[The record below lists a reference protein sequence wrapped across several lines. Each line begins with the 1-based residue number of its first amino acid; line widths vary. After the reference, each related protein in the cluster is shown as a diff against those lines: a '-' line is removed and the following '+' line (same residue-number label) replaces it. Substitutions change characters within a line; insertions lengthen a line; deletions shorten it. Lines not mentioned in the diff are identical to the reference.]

1 MSRKLRFVQQVVNKV
16 VSMEGVDD
24 TKENVQTEEVRQSAD
39 ATIEVRQLKLEN
51 EAQVRISSLEQDL
64 VEIEGL
70 HEATDELEAAQEEVG
85 DLIVATESYLERG
98 GLTKDAAFFANI
110 ALKNAT
116 KRVFLD
122 AAMPSMESFAGSS
135 ADRMDMTVVSLEG
148 FKETAQKIWKAITE
162 TIKAVLAKVAA
173 WFKKAKEDDAKVAE
187 AVKEVIETVKEKGIE
202 EVAPTSV
209 SNEAAGDVSSEA
221 LLWAAAGL
229 LDGKGKWVESGKE
242 VSFKADDILEST
254 IAHTTGMA
262 EVQAASAKLA
272 VLDGKIEDLAK
283 DVTEAVGKIGQYY
296 EIVSEDNGRSNGR
309 SIVPVLGGV
318 GLVVTSE
325 VTGEGA
331 ATQVKAKVAN
341 DKFDAL
347 EVTGDVKLSKADF
360 LKRAETLYEI
370 LTKHIPAAKEADEKA
385 IKELNAFADLSAE
398 EVIKRTNA
406 AFGQE
411 VLIDSPEAQAS
422 IKNAQKITREG
433 AGLITSPAVLRL
445 YVSISKVAQRY
456 LSVGRKFVK

>member
-24 TKENVQTEEVRQSAD
+24 TKENVQTEEVRKSAD

-173 WFKKAKEDDAKVAE
+173 WFKKAKEDDAKAAE

-221 LLWAAAGL
+221 LLWTAAGL

-242 VSFKADDILEST
+242 VSFKADDVLEST

-262 EVQAASAKLA
+262 ALQEAGVKVATFDGNMDALSDNVTKAMDKVSKFYEVIS
-272 VLDGKIEDLAK
+272 DG
-283 DVTEAVGKIGQYY
+283 
-296 EIVSEDNGRSNGR
+296 NGRSL
-309 SIVPVLGGV
+309 IPALGGI
-318 GLVVTSE
+318 GIATE
-325 VTGEGA
+325 TEITGEGSSI
-331 ATQVKAKVAN
+331 QMKCRVSN

-370 LTKHIPAAKEADEKA
+370 LTKHVPAAKEADEKA

-398 EVIKRTNA
+398 DVAKRMGA
-406 AFGQE
+406 SIGQE
-411 VLIDSPEAQAS
+411 IKIDSPEAEAT
-422 IKNAQKITREG
+422 IKNMQKITREG

>member
-16 VSMEGVDD
+16 VSMEGIDD

-173 WFKKAKEDDAKVAE
+173 WFKKAKEDDAKAAE

-242 VSFKADDILEST
+242 VSFKADDVLEST

-262 EVQAASAKLA
+262 ALQEAGVKVATFDGNMDALSDNVTKAMYKVSKFYEVIS
-272 VLDGKIEDLAK
+272 DG
-283 DVTEAVGKIGQYY
+283 
-296 EIVSEDNGRSNGR
+296 NGRSL
-309 SIVPVLGGV
+309 IPALGGI
-318 GLVVTSE
+318 GIATE
-325 VTGEGA
+325 TEITGEGSSI
-331 ATQVKAKVAN
+331 QMKCRVSN

-370 LTKHIPAAKEADEKA
+370 LTKHVPAAKEADEKA

-398 EVIKRTNA
+398 DVAKRMGA
-406 AFGQE
+406 SIGQE
-411 VLIDSPEAQAS
+411 IKIDSPEAEAT
-422 IKNAQKITREG
+422 IKNMQKITREG

>member
-24 TKENVQTEEVRQSAD
+24 TAENVQTEEVRQSAD

-173 WFKKAKEDDAKVAE
+173 WFKKAKEDDAKAAE
-187 AVKEVIETVKEKGIE
+187 AVKEVIETVKEKGLE
-202 EVAPTSV
+202 EVVPTSV

-229 LDGKGKWVESGKE
+229 LDGKGKWVETGKE
-242 VSFKADDILEST
+242 VSFKADDVLEST

-262 EVQAASAKLA
+262 ALQEAGVKVATFDGNMDALSDNVTKAMDKVNKFYEVIS
-272 VLDGKIEDLAK
+272 DG
-283 DVTEAVGKIGQYY
+283 
-296 EIVSEDNGRSNGR
+296 NGRSL
-309 SIVPVLGGV
+309 IPALGGI
-318 GLVVTSE
+318 GIATE
-325 VTGEGA
+325 TEITGEGSSI
-331 ATQVKAKVAN
+331 QMKCRVSN

-370 LTKHIPAAKEADEKA
+370 LTKHVPAAKEADEKA

-398 EVIKRTNA
+398 DVAKRMGA
-406 AFGQE
+406 SIGQE
-411 VLIDSPEAQAS
+411 IKIDSPEAEAT
-422 IKNAQKITREG
+422 IKNMQKITREG

>member
-24 TKENVQTEEVRQSAD
+24 TAENVQTEEVRQSAD

-162 TIKAVLAKVAA
+162 TIKAIVTKVTYWFNQFFDTTAKNAEALMETINTV
-173 WFKKAKEDDAKVAE
+173 KKAEKEEIDLGDAAKQLVL
-187 AVKEVIETVKEKGIE
+187 V
-202 EVAPTSV
+202 
-209 SNEAAGDVSSEA
+209 
-221 LLWAAAGL
+221 GL
-229 LDGKGKWVESGKE
+229 FDGKGKWTNSGEE
-242 VSFKADDILEST
+242 VSFTADDVLESS
-254 IAHTTGMA
+254 IAHTSVFA
-262 EVQAASAKLA
+262 EMQDAMVLAGTLQINPEEFNKRLEAA
-272 VLDGKIEDLAK
+272 I
-283 DVTEAVGKIGQYY
+283 GKIGKYY
-296 EIVSEDNGRSNGR
+296 DTIPPASGRSR
-309 SIVPVLGGV
+309 IPTLGGAGYSV
-318 GLVVTSE
+318 E
-325 VTGEGA
+325 NKIEGEGA
-331 ATQVKAKVAN
+331 NVKV
-341 DKFDAL
+341 DARITADTV
-347 EVTGDVKLSKADF
+347 EVTDAPASTKLTKNDF
-360 LKRAETLYEI
+360 LKSAEKVHEI
-370 LTKHIPAAKEADEKA
+370 LTKHLPEAKKSNERAREEFIKFSKLSDTEAAKRYTDTQGIEMDPSDPKA
-385 IKELNAFADLSAE
+385 VELIKHVQKLTRQGASA
-398 EVIKRTNA
+398 IA
-406 AFGQE
+406 APAI
-411 VLIDSPEAQAS
+411 LRMYMS
-422 IKNAQKITREG
+422 ITK
-433 AGLITSPAVLRL
+433 S
-445 YVSISKVAQRY
+445 SKQY
-456 LSVGRKFVK
+456 LSVGGKFVK

>member
-24 TKENVQTEEVRQSAD
+24 AAENVQTEEVRKSAD

-122 AAMPSMESFAGSS
+122 TAMPSMESFAGSS

-162 TIKAVLAKVAA
+162 TIKAVLAKVVA
-173 WFKKAKEDDAKVAE
+173 WFKKSKEDDTKAAE

-202 EVAPTSV
+202 EVAPVSV
-209 SNEAAGDVSSEA
+209 SNEAAGDASSEA

-242 VSFKADDILEST
+242 VSFKADDVLEST

-262 EVQAASAKLA
+262 EVQAAGAKLGTF
-272 VLDGKIEDLAK
+272 DGKFEDLVKNA
-283 DVTEAVGKIGQYY
+283 TEATGKIGKYY
-296 EIVSEDNGRSNGR
+296 ETESQGSGR

-318 GLVVTSE
+318 GLVITSE

-331 ATQVKAKVAN
+331 ATQVKTKVAN

-360 LKRAETLYEI
+360 LKRAKTLYEI
-370 LTKHIPAAKEADEKA
+370 LTKHVPAAKEADEKA
-385 IKELNAFADLSAE
+385 IKELNAFADLPAE
-398 EVIKRTNA
+398 EVAKRMGA
-406 AFGQE
+406 SFGQE
-411 VLIDSPEAQAS
+411 IKIDSPEAEAT
-422 IKNAQKITREG
+422 IKNMQKITREG
-433 AGLITSPAVLRL
+433 AGLLTSPAALRL
-445 YVSISKVAQRY
+445 YVSISKTAQRY

>member
-148 FKETAQKIWKAITE
+148 FKETAQKIWKAI
-162 TIKAVLAKVAA
+162 V
-173 WFKKAKEDDAKVAE
+173 
-187 AVKEVIETVKEKGIE
+187 ETVKG
-202 EVAPTSV
+202 V
-209 SNEAAGDVSSEA
+209 
-221 LLWAAAGL
+221 
-229 LDGKGKWVESGKE
+229 
-242 VSFKADDILEST
+242 
-254 IAHTTGMA
+254 IA
-262 EVQAASAKLA
+262 K
-272 VLDGKIEDLAK
+272 
-283 DVTEAVGKIGQYY
+283 VTEW
-296 EIVSEDNGRSNGR
+296 
-309 SIVPVLGGV
+309 
-318 GLVVTSE
+318 
-325 VTGEGA
+325 
-331 ATQVKAKVAN
+331 
-341 DKFDAL
+341 F
-347 EVTGDVKLSKADF
+347 
-360 LKRAETLYEI
+360 
-370 LTKHIPAAKEADEKA
+370 
-385 IKELNAFADLSAE
+385 
-398 EVIKRTNA
+398 
-406 AFGQE
+406 
-411 VLIDSPEAQAS
+411 
-422 IKNAQKITREG
+422 KN
-433 AGLITSPAVLRL
+433 
-445 YVSISKVAQRY
+445 
-456 LSVGRKFVK
+456 

>member
-16 VSMEGVDD
+16 VSMEAIDD
-24 TKENVQTEEVRQSAD
+24 TAENVQTEEVRQSAD

-173 WFKKAKEDDAKVAE
+173 WFKKAKEDDAKAAE
-187 AVKEVIETVKEKGIE
+187 AVKEVIETVKEKGLE
-202 EVAPTSV
+202 EVAPVSV
-209 SNEAAGDVSSEA
+209 STEAADDASSEA
-221 LLWAAAGL
+221 LLWVAAGL

-242 VSFKADDILEST
+242 VSIKADDVLEST

-262 EVQAASAKLA
+262 DVQTAGVKLA

-283 DVTEAVGKIGQYY
+283 DVAEAAGKIGQYY
-296 EIVSEDNGRSNGR
+296 ETVSEGNGRSV
-309 SIVPVLGGV
+309 VPVLGGV
-318 GLVVTSE
+318 GLVMTSE

-370 LTKHIPAAKEADEKA
+370 LTKHVPAAKEADEKA

-411 VLIDSPEAQAS
+411 VLVDSPEAQAS

>member
-16 VSMEGVDD
+16 VSMEGIDD
-24 TKENVQTEEVRQSAD
+24 TKENVQTEEVRKSAD

-162 TIKAVLAKVAA
+162 TIKAILAKVAA
-173 WFKKAKEDDAKVAE
+173 WFKKAKEDDAKAAE

-202 EVAPTSV
+202 EVAPVGV
-209 SNEAAGDVSSEA
+209 SNEAADDVSSEA

-242 VSFKADDILEST
+242 VSFKADDVLEST

-262 EVQAASAKLA
+262 EVHAAGVKLA
-272 VLDGKIEDLAK
+272 ILDGKIEDLVK
-283 DVTEAVGKIGQYY
+283 DVIEAPRKIGKYY
-296 EIVSEDNGRSNGR
+296 ETESQGNGR
-309 SIVPVLGGV
+309 SIIPVLGGV
-318 GLVVTSE
+318 GLVMTSE
-325 VTGEGA
+325 VTGEGDV
-331 ATQVKAKVAN
+331 TQVKAKVAN

-370 LTKHIPAAKEADEKA
+370 LTKHVPAAKEAGEKA

-411 VLIDSPEAQAS
+411 ILVDSPEAQAS
-422 IKNAQKITREG
+422 IANAQKIAREG

>member
-162 TIKAVLAKVAA
+162 TIKAVLAKVAT
-173 WFKKAKEDDAKVAE
+173 WFKKAKEDDAKAAE

-229 LDGKGKWVESGKE
+229 LDGKGKWVETGKE
-242 VSFKADDILEST
+242 VSFKADDVLEST

-262 EVQAASAKLA
+262 ALQEAGVKVATFDGNMDALSDNVTKAMDKVSKFYEVVS
-272 VLDGKIEDLAK
+272 DG
-283 DVTEAVGKIGQYY
+283 
-296 EIVSEDNGRSNGR
+296 NGRSL
-309 SIVPVLGGV
+309 IPALGGI
-318 GLVVTSE
+318 GIATE
-325 VTGEGA
+325 TEITGEGSSI
-331 ATQVKAKVAN
+331 QMKCRVSN

-370 LTKHIPAAKEADEKA
+370 LTKHVPAAKEADEKA

-398 EVIKRTNA
+398 DVAKRMGA
-406 AFGQE
+406 SIGQE
-411 VLIDSPEAQAS
+411 IKIDSPEAEAT
-422 IKNAQKITREG
+422 IKNMQKITREG

>member
-173 WFKKAKEDDAKVAE
+173 WFKKAKEDDAKAAE

-209 SNEAAGDVSSEA
+209 SNEAASDVSSEA

-229 LDGKGKWVESGKE
+229 LDGKGKWVETGKE
-242 VSFKADDILEST
+242 VSFKADDVLEST

-262 EVQAASAKLA
+262 ALQEAGVKVATFDGNMDALSDNVTKAMDKVSKFYEVIS
-272 VLDGKIEDLAK
+272 DG
-283 DVTEAVGKIGQYY
+283 
-296 EIVSEDNGRSNGR
+296 NGRSL
-309 SIVPVLGGV
+309 VPALGGI
-318 GLVVTSE
+318 GIATE
-325 VTGEGA
+325 TEITGEGSSV
-331 ATQVKAKVAN
+331 QMKCRVSN

-347 EVTGDVKLSKADF
+347 EVAGDVKLSKADF

-370 LTKHIPAAKEADEKA
+370 LTKHVPAAKEADEKA

-398 EVIKRTNA
+398 DVAKRMGA
-406 AFGQE
+406 SIGQE
-411 VLIDSPEAQAS
+411 IKIDSPEAEAT
-422 IKNAQKITREG
+422 IKNMQKITREG

>member
-24 TKENVQTEEVRQSAD
+24 TKENVQTEDVRQSAD

-173 WFKKAKEDDAKVAE
+173 WFKKAKEDDAKAAE

-242 VSFKADDILEST
+242 VSFKADDVLEST
-254 IAHTTGMA
+254 IAHTTGIKVATFDGNMDA
-262 EVQAASAKLA
+262 LSDNVTKAMDKVSKFYEVIS
-272 VLDGKIEDLAK
+272 DG
-283 DVTEAVGKIGQYY
+283 
-296 EIVSEDNGRSNGR
+296 NGRSL
-309 SIVPVLGGV
+309 IPALGGI
-318 GLVVTSE
+318 GIATE
-325 VTGEGA
+325 TEITGEGSSI
-331 ATQVKAKVAN
+331 QMKCRVSN

-370 LTKHIPAAKEADEKA
+370 LTKHVPAAKEADEKA

-398 EVIKRTNA
+398 DVAKRMGA
-406 AFGQE
+406 SIGQE
-411 VLIDSPEAQAS
+411 IKIDSPEAEAT
-422 IKNAQKITREG
+422 IKNMQKITREG

>member
-24 TKENVQTEEVRQSAD
+24 TAENVQTEEVRKSAD

-173 WFKKAKEDDAKVAE
+173 WFKKAKEDDAKAAE
-187 AVKEVIETVKEKGIE
+187 AVKEVIETVKEKGLE
-202 EVAPTSV
+202 EVAPVSV
-209 SNEAAGDVSSEA
+209 STEAADDASSEA
-221 LLWAAAGL
+221 LLWVAAGL

-242 VSFKADDILEST
+242 VSFKADDVLEST

-262 EVQAASAKLA
+262 ALQEAGVKVATFDGNMDALSDNVTKAMDKVNKFYEVIS
-272 VLDGKIEDLAK
+272 DG
-283 DVTEAVGKIGQYY
+283 
-296 EIVSEDNGRSNGR
+296 NGRSL
-309 SIVPVLGGV
+309 IPALGGV
-318 GLVVTSE
+318 GIATE
-325 VTGEGA
+325 TEITGEGSSI
-331 ATQVKAKVAN
+331 QMKCRVSN

-370 LTKHIPAAKEADEKA
+370 LTKHVPAAKEADEKA

-398 EVIKRTNA
+398 DVAKRMGA
-406 AFGQE
+406 SIGQE
-411 VLIDSPEAQAS
+411 IKIDSPEAEAT
-422 IKNAQKITREG
+422 IKNMQKITREG

>member
-24 TKENVQTEEVRQSAD
+24 TAENVQTEEVRKSAD

-122 AAMPSMESFAGSS
+122 VAMPSMESFAGSS

-173 WFKKAKEDDAKVAE
+173 WFKKAKEDDAKAAE

-229 LDGKGKWVESGKE
+229 LDGKGKWVETGKE
-242 VSFKADDILEST
+242 VSFKADDVLEST

-262 EVQAASAKLA
+262 ALQEAGVKVATFDGNMDALSDNVTKAMDKVSKFYEVIS
-272 VLDGKIEDLAK
+272 DG
-283 DVTEAVGKIGQYY
+283 
-296 EIVSEDNGRSNGR
+296 NGRSL
-309 SIVPVLGGV
+309 VPALGGI
-318 GLVVTSE
+318 GIATE
-325 VTGEGA
+325 TEITGEGSSV
-331 ATQVKAKVAN
+331 QMKCRVSN

-370 LTKHIPAAKEADEKA
+370 LTKHVPAAKEADEKA

-398 EVIKRTNA
+398 DVAKRMGA
-406 AFGQE
+406 SIGQE
-411 VLIDSPEAQAS
+411 IKIDSPEAEAT
-422 IKNAQKITREG
+422 IKNMQKITREG

>member
-24 TKENVQTEEVRQSAD
+24 TKENVQTEEVRKSAD

-173 WFKKAKEDDAKVAE
+173 WFKKAKEDDAKAAE
-187 AVKEVIETVKEKGIE
+187 AVKEVIETVKEKGLE
-202 EVAPTSV
+202 EVAPVSV
-209 SNEAAGDVSSEA
+209 STEAADDASSEA
-221 LLWAAAGL
+221 LLWVAAGL

-242 VSFKADDILEST
+242 VSFKADDVLEST

-262 EVQAASAKLA
+262 ALQEAGVKVATFDGNMDALSDNVTKAMDKVNKFYEVIS
-272 VLDGKIEDLAK
+272 DG
-283 DVTEAVGKIGQYY
+283 
-296 EIVSEDNGRSNGR
+296 NGRSL
-309 SIVPVLGGV
+309 IPVLGGV
-318 GLVVTSE
+318 GIATE
-325 VTGEGA
+325 TEITGEGSSI
-331 ATQVKAKVAN
+331 QMKCRVSN

-370 LTKHIPAAKEADEKA
+370 LTKHVPAAKEADEKA

-398 EVIKRTNA
+398 DVAKRMGA
-406 AFGQE
+406 SIGQE
-411 VLIDSPEAQAS
+411 IKIDSPEAEAT
-422 IKNAQKITREG
+422 IKNMQKITREG

>member
-24 TKENVQTEEVRQSAD
+24 TAENVQTEEVRQSAD

-173 WFKKAKEDDAKVAE
+173 WFKKAKEDDAKAAE

-229 LDGKGKWVESGKE
+229 LDGKGKWVETGKE
-242 VSFKADDILEST
+242 VSFKADDVLEST

-262 EVQAASAKLA
+262 ALQEAGVKVATFDGNMDALSDNVTKAMDKVSKFYEVIS
-272 VLDGKIEDLAK
+272 DG
-283 DVTEAVGKIGQYY
+283 
-296 EIVSEDNGRSNGR
+296 NGRSL
-309 SIVPVLGGV
+309 IPALGGI
-318 GLVVTSE
+318 GIATE
-325 VTGEGA
+325 TEITGEGSSI
-331 ATQVKAKVAN
+331 QMKCRVSN

-370 LTKHIPAAKEADEKA
+370 LTKHVPAAKEADEKA

-398 EVIKRTNA
+398 DVAKRMGA
-406 AFGQE
+406 SIGQE
-411 VLIDSPEAQAS
+411 IKIDSPEAEAT
-422 IKNAQKITREG
+422 IKNMQKITREG

>member
-24 TKENVQTEEVRQSAD
+24 TAENVQTEEVRQSAD

-162 TIKAVLAKVAA
+162 TIKGVIAKVTE
-173 WFKKAKEDDAKVAE
+173 WFKKLFDTNAKDAAALKETIE
-187 AVKEVIETVKEKGIE
+187 AVSKVEKAELELGE
-202 EVAPTSV
+202 D
-209 SNEAAGDVSSEA
+209 AAKYA
-221 LLWAAAGL
+221 LIGL
-229 LDGKGKWVESGKE
+229 ADAKGKWGVSGKE
-242 VSFKADDILEST
+242 VSFKGEQVIEST
-254 IAHTTGMA
+254 EKHLELLTKSVLVGAKVAGII
-262 EVQAASAKLA
+262 EPVSAFSG
-272 VLDGKIEDLAK
+272 LDGLTRDAGAFVGMTGADGTGSIIPTFVGAGVVFSSGDSLDINADVFTVSEATSDKLAK
-283 DVTEAVGKIGQYY
+283 DDFIKRA
-296 EIVSEDNGRSNGR
+296 N
-309 SIVPVLGGV
+309 
-318 GLVVTSE
+318 GLVDIITKVVPESQKRVDETIKIADE
-325 VTGEGA
+325 V
-331 ATQVKAKVAN
+331 AKLSDDAIIDRIAKLNDADAN
-341 DKFDAL
+341 DEA
-347 EVTGDVKLSKADF
+347 
-360 LKRAETLYEI
+360 KRAQLFSDAKK
-370 LTKHIPAAKEADEKA
+370 LTGKLAKY
-385 IKELNAFADLSAE
+385 
-398 EVIKRTNA
+398 
-406 AFGQE
+406 
-411 VLIDSPEAQAS
+411 
-422 IKNAQKITREG
+422 
-433 AGLITSPAVLRL
+433 AGSSAVLRVFSGVNKAAHG
-445 YVSISKVAQRY
+445 YIA
-456 LSVGRKFVK
+456 VGGKFVK

>member
-16 VSMEGVDD
+16 VSMEAIDD
-24 TKENVQTEEVRQSAD
+24 TAENVQTEEVRQSAD

-173 WFKKAKEDDAKVAE
+173 WFKKAKEDDAKAAE
-187 AVKEVIETVKEKGIE
+187 AVKEVIETVKEKGLE
-202 EVAPTSV
+202 EVAPVSV
-209 SNEAAGDVSSEA
+209 STEAADDASSEA
-221 LLWAAAGL
+221 LLWVAAGL

-242 VSFKADDILEST
+242 VSFKADDVLEST

-262 EVQAASAKLA
+262 ALQEAGVKVATFDGNMDTLSDNVTKAMDKVSKFYEVIS
-272 VLDGKIEDLAK
+272 DG
-283 DVTEAVGKIGQYY
+283 
-296 EIVSEDNGRSNGR
+296 NGRSL
-309 SIVPVLGGV
+309 IPVLGGV
-318 GLVVTSE
+318 GIATE
-325 VTGEGA
+325 TEITGEGSSV
-331 ATQVKAKVAN
+331 QMKCRVSN

-370 LTKHIPAAKEADEKA
+370 LTKHVPAAKEADEKA

-398 EVIKRTNA
+398 DVAKRMGA
-406 AFGQE
+406 SIGQE
-411 VLIDSPEAQAS
+411 IKIDSPEAEAT
-422 IKNAQKITREG
+422 IKNMQKITREG

>member
-173 WFKKAKEDDAKVAE
+173 WFKKAKEDDAKAAE
-187 AVKEVIETVKEKGIE
+187 AVKEVIETVKEKGLD
-202 EVAPTSV
+202 EVAPVSV
-209 SNEAAGDVSSEA
+209 STEAADDASSEA
-221 LLWAAAGL
+221 LLWVAAGL

-242 VSFKADDILEST
+242 VSFKADDVLEST

-262 EVQAASAKLA
+262 ALQEAGVKVATFDGNMDALSDNVTKAMDKVNKFYEVIS
-272 VLDGKIEDLAK
+272 DG
-283 DVTEAVGKIGQYY
+283 
-296 EIVSEDNGRSNGR
+296 NGRSL
-309 SIVPVLGGV
+309 IPALGGI
-318 GLVVTSE
+318 GIATE
-325 VTGEGA
+325 TEITGEGSSI
-331 ATQVKAKVAN
+331 QMKCRVSN

-370 LTKHIPAAKEADEKA
+370 LTKHVPAAKEADEKA

-398 EVIKRTNA
+398 DVAKRMGA
-406 AFGQE
+406 SIGQE
-411 VLIDSPEAQAS
+411 IKIDSPEAEAT
-422 IKNAQKITREG
+422 IKNMQKITREG

>member
-173 WFKKAKEDDAKVAE
+173 WFKKAKEDDAKAAE
-187 AVKEVIETVKEKGIE
+187 AVKEVIETVKEKGLE
-202 EVAPTSV
+202 EVAPVSV
-209 SNEAAGDVSSEA
+209 STEAADDASSEA
-221 LLWAAAGL
+221 LLWVAAGL

-242 VSFKADDILEST
+242 VSFKADDVLEST

-262 EVQAASAKLA
+262 ALQEAGVKVATFDGNMDALSDNVTKAMDKVNKFYEVIS
-272 VLDGKIEDLAK
+272 DG
-283 DVTEAVGKIGQYY
+283 
-296 EIVSEDNGRSNGR
+296 NGRSL
-309 SIVPVLGGV
+309 IPALGGI
-318 GLVVTSE
+318 GIATE
-325 VTGEGA
+325 TEITGEGSSI
-331 ATQVKAKVAN
+331 QMKCRVSN

-370 LTKHIPAAKEADEKA
+370 LTKHVPAAKEADEKA

-398 EVIKRTNA
+398 DVAKRMGASISQEIK
-406 AFGQE
+406 
-411 VLIDSPEAQAS
+411 IDSPEAEAT
-422 IKNAQKITREG
+422 IKNMQKITREG

>member
-173 WFKKAKEDDAKVAE
+173 WFKKAKEDDAKAAE
-187 AVKEVIETVKEKGIE
+187 AVKEVIETVKEKGLE
-202 EVAPTSV
+202 EVAPISV
-209 SNEAAGDVSSEA
+209 STEAADDASSEA
-221 LLWAAAGL
+221 LLWVAAGL

-242 VSFKADDILEST
+242 VSFKADDVLEST

-262 EVQAASAKLA
+262 ALQEAGVKVATFDGNMDALSDNVTKAMDKVNKFYEVIS
-272 VLDGKIEDLAK
+272 DG
-283 DVTEAVGKIGQYY
+283 
-296 EIVSEDNGRSNGR
+296 NGRSL
-309 SIVPVLGGV
+309 IPALGGI
-318 GLVVTSE
+318 GIATE
-325 VTGEGA
+325 TEITGEGSSI
-331 ATQVKAKVAN
+331 QMKCRVSN

-370 LTKHIPAAKEADEKA
+370 LTKHVPAAKEADEKA
-385 IKELNAFADLSAE
+385 IKELNAFAYLSAE
-398 EVIKRTNA
+398 DVAKRMGA
-406 AFGQE
+406 SIGQE
-411 VLIDSPEAQAS
+411 IKIDSPEAEAT
-422 IKNAQKITREG
+422 IKNMQKITREG

>member
-24 TKENVQTEEVRQSAD
+24 TKENVQTEEVRKSAD

-162 TIKAVLAKVAA
+162 TIKAIVTKVTYWFNQFFDTTAKNAEALMETINTV
-173 WFKKAKEDDAKVAE
+173 KKAEKEEIDLGDAAKQLVL
-187 AVKEVIETVKEKGIE
+187 V
-202 EVAPTSV
+202 
-209 SNEAAGDVSSEA
+209 
-221 LLWAAAGL
+221 GL
-229 LDGKGKWVESGKE
+229 FDGKGKWTNSGEE
-242 VSFKADDILEST
+242 VSFTADDVLESS
-254 IAHTTGMA
+254 IAHTSVFA
-262 EVQAASAKLA
+262 EMQDAMVLAGTLQINPEELNKRLEAA
-272 VLDGKIEDLAK
+272 I
-283 DVTEAVGKIGQYY
+283 GKIGKYY
-296 EIVSEDNGRSNGR
+296 DTIPPASGRSR
-309 SIVPVLGGV
+309 IPTLGGAGYSV
-318 GLVVTSE
+318 E
-325 VTGEGA
+325 NKIEGEGA
-331 ATQVKAKVAN
+331 NVKV
-341 DKFDAL
+341 DARITADTV
-347 EVTGDVKLSKADF
+347 EVTDAPASTKLTKNDF
-360 LKRAETLYEI
+360 LKSAEKVHEI
-370 LTKHIPAAKEADEKA
+370 LTKHLPEAKKSNERAREEFIKFSKLSDTEAAKRYTDTQGIEMDPSDPKA
-385 IKELNAFADLSAE
+385 VELIKHVQKLTRQGASA
-398 EVIKRTNA
+398 IA
-406 AFGQE
+406 APAI
-411 VLIDSPEAQAS
+411 LRMYMS
-422 IKNAQKITREG
+422 ITK
-433 AGLITSPAVLRL
+433 S
-445 YVSISKVAQRY
+445 SKQY
-456 LSVGRKFVK
+456 LSVGGKFVK

>member
-24 TKENVQTEEVRQSAD
+24 TKEGVQTEEVRQSAD

-110 ALKNAT
+110 ALKNTT

-148 FKETAQKIWKAITE
+148 FKETAQKIWKAIVE
-162 TIKAVLAKVAA
+162 TIKAMAAKVVN
-173 WFKKAKEDDAKVAE
+173 WFKKSKEDDAKTAE
-187 AVKEVIETVKEKGIE
+187 AVKEVIETVKEKGAE
-202 EVAPTSV
+202 EVTPTSV
-209 SNEAAGDVSSEA
+209 SNEAAGDASSEA

-242 VSFKADDILEST
+242 VSFKADDVLEST

-262 EVQAASAKLA
+262 EVQAAGVKLA
-272 VLDGKIEDLAK
+272 VLDGKVEDLAK
-283 DVTEAVGKIGQYY
+283 DLVVATAGIGKYY
-296 EIVSEDNGRSNGR
+296 ETVSQGNGRSL
-309 SIVPVLGGV
+309 VPVLGGF
-318 GLVVTSE
+318 GLVIETE
-325 VTGEGA
+325 ATGEGA
-331 ATQVKAKVAN
+331 EVDIKCKVST

-347 EVTGDVKLSKADF
+347 EVTGDVKLSKADY
-360 LKRAETLYEI
+360 LKRTETLYEI
-370 LTKHIPAAKEADEKA
+370 LTKHLPAAKEADEKA
-385 IKELNAFADLSAE
+385 IKELNAFADLSAD

-406 AFGQE
+406 AYGQE
-411 VLIDSPEAQAS
+411 VLVDSPESQNS
-422 IKNAQKITREG
+422 IKAAQRLTRQG
-433 AGLITSPAVLRL
+433 ASLIASPAVLRM
-445 YVSISKVAQRY
+445 YVGISKVAQRY
-456 LSVGRKFVK
+456 LSVGRKFIK

>member
-173 WFKKAKEDDAKVAE
+173 WFKKAKEDDAKAAE
-187 AVKEVIETVKEKGIE
+187 AVKEVIETVKEKGLE
-202 EVAPTSV
+202 EVAPVSV
-209 SNEAAGDVSSEA
+209 STEAADDASSEA
-221 LLWAAAGL
+221 LLWVAAGL

-242 VSFKADDILEST
+242 VSFKADDVLEST

-262 EVQAASAKLA
+262 ALQEAGVKVATFDGNMDALSDNVTKAMDKVSKFYEVIS
-272 VLDGKIEDLAK
+272 DG
-283 DVTEAVGKIGQYY
+283 
-296 EIVSEDNGRSNGR
+296 NGRSL
-309 SIVPVLGGV
+309 IPALGGV
-318 GLVVTSE
+318 GIATE
-325 VTGEGA
+325 TEITGEGSSV
-331 ATQVKAKVAN
+331 QMKCRVSN

-370 LTKHIPAAKEADEKA
+370 LTKHVPAAKEADEKA

-398 EVIKRTNA
+398 DVAKRMGA
-406 AFGQE
+406 SIGQE
-411 VLIDSPEAQAS
+411 IKIDSPEAEAT
-422 IKNAQKITREG
+422 IKNMQKITREG

>member
-16 VSMEGVDD
+16 VSMEAIDD
-24 TKENVQTEEVRQSAD
+24 TAENVQTEEVRQSAD

-173 WFKKAKEDDAKVAE
+173 WFKKAKEDDAKAAE
-187 AVKEVIETVKEKGIE
+187 AVKEVIETVKEKGLE
-202 EVAPTSV
+202 EIAPVSV
-209 SNEAAGDVSSEA
+209 SNEAADDASSEA
-221 LLWAAAGL
+221 LLWVAAGL

-242 VSFKADDILEST
+242 VSFKADDVLEST

-262 EVQAASAKLA
+262 EVQTAGVKLA

-283 DVTEAVGKIGQYY
+283 GVAEAAGKIGQYY
-296 EIVSEDNGRSNGR
+296 ETVSEGNGH

-318 GLVVTSE
+318 GLVMTSE

-370 LTKHIPAAKEADEKA
+370 LTKHVPAAKEADEKA

-398 EVIKRTNA
+398 EVIKRTNT

-411 VLIDSPEAQAS
+411 VLVDSPEAQAS
-422 IKNAQKITREG
+422 IQNAQKITREG

>member
-173 WFKKAKEDDAKVAE
+173 WFKKAKEDDAKAAE

-209 SNEAAGDVSSEA
+209 SNEAADDASSEA
-221 LLWAAAGL
+221 LLWVAAGL

-242 VSFKADDILEST
+242 VSFKADDVLEST

-262 EVQAASAKLA
+262 ALQEAGVKVATFDGNMDALSDNVTKAMDKVNKFYEVIS
-272 VLDGKIEDLAK
+272 DG
-283 DVTEAVGKIGQYY
+283 
-296 EIVSEDNGRSNGR
+296 NGRSL
-309 SIVPVLGGV
+309 IPALGGV
-318 GLVVTSE
+318 GIATE
-325 VTGEGA
+325 TEITGEGSSI
-331 ATQVKAKVAN
+331 QMKCRVSN

-370 LTKHIPAAKEADEKA
+370 LTKHVPAAKEADEKA

-398 EVIKRTNA
+398 DVAKRMGA
-406 AFGQE
+406 SIGQE
-411 VLIDSPEAQAS
+411 IKIDSPEAEAT
-422 IKNAQKITREG
+422 IKNMQKITREG

>member
-162 TIKAVLAKVAA
+162 TIKGVIAKVTE
-173 WFKKAKEDDAKVAE
+173 WFKKLFDTNAKDAA
-187 AVKEVIETVKEKGIE
+187 ALKEIIETVSKAEKAELELGE
-202 EVAPTSV
+202 D
-209 SNEAAGDVSSEA
+209 AGKYA
-221 LLWAAAGL
+221 LIGL
-229 LDGKGKWVESGKE
+229 ADAKGKWGVSGKE
-242 VSFKADDILEST
+242 VSFKGEQVIEST
-254 IAHTTGMA
+254 EKHLELLTKSVLVGAKVAGII
-262 EVQAASAKLA
+262 EPASAFDEVDALA
-272 VLDGKIEDLAK
+272 RDAGAFVGMTGADNTGSTIPTFVGVGVGFSNGDSLEITTDVFTVSEATSDKLAK
-283 DVTEAVGKIGQYY
+283 DDFIKRA
-296 EIVSEDNGRSNGR
+296 N
-309 SIVPVLGGV
+309 
-318 GLVVTSE
+318 GLV
-325 VTGEGA
+325 
-331 ATQVKAKVAN
+331 
-341 DKFDAL
+341 D
-347 EVTGDVKLSKADF
+347 
-360 LKRAETLYEI
+360 I
-370 LTKHIPAAKEADEKA
+370 LTKVVPESQKRVDETIKIADEVAKLSDDA
-385 IKELNAFADLSAE
+385 IIDRIAKLNDVDAKD
-398 EVIKRTNA
+398 
-406 AFGQE
+406 
-411 VLIDSPEAQAS
+411 EAQR
-422 IKNAQKITREG
+422 AQLFSDAKKLTG
-433 AGLITSPAVLRL
+433 KLAKYAGSSAVLRVFSGVNKAAHG
-445 YVSISKVAQRY
+445 YIA
-456 LSVGRKFVK
+456 VGGKFVK

>member
-173 WFKKAKEDDAKVAE
+173 WFKKAKEDDAKAAE
-187 AVKEVIETVKEKGIE
+187 AVKEVIETVKEKGLE
-202 EVAPTSV
+202 EVAPVSV
-209 SNEAAGDVSSEA
+209 STEAADDASSEA
-221 LLWAAAGL
+221 LLWVAAGL

-242 VSFKADDILEST
+242 VSFKADDVLEST

-262 EVQAASAKLA
+262 ALQEAGVKVATFDGNMDALSDNVTKAMDKVNKFYEVIS
-272 VLDGKIEDLAK
+272 DG
-283 DVTEAVGKIGQYY
+283 
-296 EIVSEDNGRSNGR
+296 NGRSL
-309 SIVPVLGGV
+309 IPALGGI
-318 GLVVTSE
+318 GIATE
-325 VTGEGA
+325 TEITGEGSSI
-331 ATQVKAKVAN
+331 QMKCRVSN

-370 LTKHIPAAKEADEKA
+370 LTKHVPAAKEADEKA

-398 EVIKRTNA
+398 DVAKRMGA
-406 AFGQE
+406 SIGQE
-411 VLIDSPEAQAS
+411 IKIDSPEAEAT
-422 IKNAQKITREG
+422 IKNMQKITREG

>member
-173 WFKKAKEDDAKVAE
+173 WFKKAKEDDAKAAE

-229 LDGKGKWVESGKE
+229 LDGKGKWVETGKE
-242 VSFKADDILEST
+242 VSFKADDVLEST

-262 EVQAASAKLA
+262 ALQEAGVKVATFDGNMDALSDNVTKAMDKVSKFYEVIS
-272 VLDGKIEDLAK
+272 DG
-283 DVTEAVGKIGQYY
+283 
-296 EIVSEDNGRSNGR
+296 NGRSL
-309 SIVPVLGGV
+309 IPALGGI
-318 GLVVTSE
+318 GIATE
-325 VTGEGA
+325 TEITGEGSSI
-331 ATQVKAKVAN
+331 QMKCRVSN

-347 EVTGDVKLSKADF
+347 EVIGDVKLSKADF

-370 LTKHIPAAKEADEKA
+370 LTKHVPAAKEADEKA

-398 EVIKRTNA
+398 DVAKRMGA
-406 AFGQE
+406 SIGQE
-411 VLIDSPEAQAS
+411 IKIDSPEAEAT
-422 IKNAQKITREG
+422 IKNMQKITREG